1 MKSKVSL
8 SAGVGLLGGWHW
20 CPGFPSGSAVSLAGS
35 LAARIGGPKDGISQP
50 VSGADS
56 WGHCLKGP
64 ICLRAG
70 VDLVVDRN
78 GDCGVSK
85 LMLSCWYVVWV
96 LTKQT
101 LSLLLS

>member
-1 MKSKVSL
+1 MLVL
-8 SAGVGLLGGWHW
+8 ACWVGGTGAQGFLVVVVFHLLGLWL
-20 CPGFPSGSAVSLAGS
+20 PGL
-35 LAARIGGPKDGISQP
+35 GISQP

-56 WGHCLKGP
+56 LGHCLKGP

-70 VDLVVDRN
+70 VGLVVDRN
-78 GDCGVSK
+78 GNCGVPR